1 MCSWLAERSNLLDLR
16 EVVRKV
22 RPGLLKPYHRTGRT
36 GKFKLKFRRLS
47 KFSLTCEETKPSFQS
62 LCSWGRTDHRH
73 RQPSLSPTLEP
84 EFFLCC
90 LLFLGCSSS
99 SCCSGWSACSCCCRR
114 RWWWLARPPGR
125 QQACWTSLWWCK
137 QWTCWQE
144 LPPVNVKPPGGV
156 AWELVRARVLHLGE
170 VERIRHIQRKF
181 KLSPHIG
188 LALCRS
194 ESFPLSAMNIQYEIF
209 QHYVLA
215 QRKKGR
221 AQKLMKFRPLVR
233 KLPRAPLDQLLPQET
248 PGPPKTED
256 WGKVK
261 VRRGF
266 PHIKSEQESESEEK
280 LSSHSMRLVILK
292 LKKGKPAQRVLY
304 FSAWSV
310 VGSVSQCWFGQMLRV
325 GTRPEHVF

>member
-1 MCSWLAERSNLLDLR
+1 MNSLTTVRHSIVIRQKWPKLDLTR
-16 EVVRKV
+16 NWICST
-22 RPGLLKPYHRTGRT
+22 LLHQWEESEYLTNNQSRISYH
-36 GKFKLKFRRLS
+36 FV
-47 KFSLTCEETKPSFQS
+47 
-62 LCSWGRTDHRH
+62 SW
-73 RQPSLSPTLEP
+73 
-84 EFFLCC
+84 
-90 LLFLGCSSS
+90 
-99 SCCSGWSACSCCCRR
+99 
-114 RWWWLARPPGR
+114 PGR